1 MLKTEIRRQL
11 IGLRSKLTQA
21 EREAACPKILQN
33 IRSLECYQNAR
44 HIGMY
49 AADATEVD
57 LMALL
62 QLDPGKMF
70 YFPRYDAAQKCYQ
83 MVHVGAGSD
92 LVPGKYNLLEPKPE
106 LSAADLAWTDEE
118 LLFLVPAV
126 GCDLWGNRLG
136 RGGGFYDRLLAGNRR
151 PKIAVI
157 FDCQLVKYELPALDH
172 DITVDFAVTEKE
184 IIKRRID

>member
-1 MLKTEIRRQL
+1 MPKTEVRRQL
-11 IGLRSKLTQA
+11 IAQRSRLTQA

-33 IRSLECYQNAR
+33 IRSLECYQSAR

-62 QLDPGKMF
+62 RFDPGKMF
-70 YFPRYDAAQKCYQ
+70 YFPRYDAAQKVYR
-83 MVHVGAGSD
+83 MVHVNAASE
-92 LVPGKYNLLEPKPE
+92 LVPGKYNLPEPKPE
-106 LSAADLAWTDEE
+106 LAAADLTRVNEE

-136 RGGGFYDRLLAGNRR
+136 RGGGFYDRLLAGNRQ

-157 FDCQLVKYELPALDH
+157 FDCQLVKYKLPALDH
-172 DITVDFAVTEKE
+172 DITVDLVVTEKE